1 MNKKTS
7 KLEKDTIFAAQE
19 LAYHPGRVAL
29 VLVIG
34 SQKTDSGLAVDYC
47 LHSEAFKE
55 THPFLID
62 AMTVIKNHVSNDI
75 QKLLH

>member
-19 LAYHPGRVAL
+19 LAYRPGRVAL
-29 VLVIG
+29 VLVID

-47 LHSEAFKE
+47 LHGEAFKE

-75 QKLLH
+75 KKLFH

>member
-19 LAYHPGRVAL
+19 LAYRPGRVAL
-29 VLVIG
+29 VLVID

-47 LHSEAFKE
+47 LHGEAFKE

-75 QKLLH
+75 KKLLH